1 MEIHA
6 LLQANCEKLLEQ
18 YRINLRSVR
27 TLQATLIDDIL
38 PSIRDELDLSQEATS
53 WARVWLEDT
62 FTVFQ
67 IARRHKFTR
76 SFAMESI
83 RKILVWRLDVMWP
96 VVDLG
101 SLPAVFCFPNH
112 IRDPFGRPILLIKSS
127 SLSMLSD
134 SSKAPITQGLELLR
148 QHLRLLN
155 SSQTEDDPPILQYV
169 VLLDLAGL
177 SMQGINIDLITW
189 TLRET
194 IPRFPGMLA
203 AVFMVNY
210 SWAHSG
216 IWTVVKRLLPSAAL
230 SRVFFPTRKELLD
243 FFTPACLPADYG
255 GSLPCL
261 TRLEDPLQAH
271 QIGVSTQLLPS
282 GQPLEPPELPSSPPL
297 APTTTFI
304 SRTSILNPFFGYPVD
319 TSRGSTQLRH
329 GRRRKRD
336 LIRTLAFLLWVRWR
350 SYLKLTTLLLLLAGA
365 IRLLTRKGL
374 HQSLRRIFLKALPW
388 S

>member
-18 YRINLRSVR
+18 YRINLRSVCA
-27 TLQATLIDDIL
+27 LQATLIDDIL

-53 WARVWLEDT
+53 WAKVWLEDT

-96 VVDLG
+96 VVDFG

-155 SSQTEDDPPILQYV
+155 ISQTQDDPPILQYV

-177 SMQGINIDLITW
+177 SLQGINIDLITW

-194 IPRFPGMLA
+194 IPQFPGMLA

-216 IWTVVKRLLPSAAL
+216 IWTVVK
-230 SRVFFPTRKELLD
+230 
-243 FFTPACLPADYG
+243 
-255 GSLPCL
+255 
-261 TRLEDPLQAH
+261 
-271 QIGVSTQLLPS
+271 
-282 GQPLEPPELPSSPPL
+282 
-297 APTTTFI
+297 
-304 SRTSILNPFFGYPVD
+304 
-319 TSRGSTQLRH
+319 
-329 GRRRKRD
+329 
-336 LIRTLAFLLWVRWR
+336 
-350 SYLKLTTLLLLLAGA
+350 
-365 IRLLTRKGL
+365 
-374 HQSLRRIFLKALPW
+374 
-388 S
+388 